1 MKREESQIVKD
12 RLIQAAERETTGKAT
27 YVLNQ
32 EYVFSENISKWF
44 TEDFCQR
51 RPHLLRIRLTVV
63 L

>member
-12 RLIQAAERETTGKAT
+12 RLIQAAEGKTTGEAT

-44 TEDFCQR
+44 AEDFCQHQ
-51 RPHLLRIRLTVV
+51 PHLLRIRLTVV

>member
-12 RLIQAAERETTGKAT
+12 RLIQAAEGETTGKAT

-51 RPHLLRIRLTVV
+51 
-63 L
+63 